1 MRRWSVRLELKPGVG
16 GADSRGVPV
25 GCCGYGNPLE
35 VCTAQLSS
43 GRRCLLCER
52 TGGFPLPAWWRGA
65 CEAEDLAGP
74 SVQVVPMRT
83 PSLPWAV
90 ICFLETRYVN
100 PRWPIVGARDAA
112 EAVQLAMAR
121 GLQAANASRLEVI
134 GPGHWRA
141 RRVVVLAR
149 DAFARVERGK
159 QDAGI

>member
-1 MRRWSVRLELKPGVG
+1 VRLELKPGVG

-43 GRRCLLCER
+43 ERRCLLCER

-90 ICFLETRYVN
+90 IAFLETRYVN

-112 EAVQLAMAR
+112 EAVQLAVAR
-121 GLQAANASRLEVI
+121 GVQVAKASRLEVV

-149 DAFARVERGK
+149 DAFARVEREGRG
-159 QDAGI
+159 DGA